1 MARTMYGDLINGV
14 MLSISLPMLLRE
26 AFKAD
31 ESRWVAER
39 NLESYYHHSPS
50 TALYLAER
58 RYLLLPYAVQV
69 PFIICALFA
78 VTLLCSF
85 RAWYT
90 TDRHAS
96 FFAFLSLHCISP
108 LLVLYE
114 WPNPGDE
121 SIWTHLS
128 WNFLIVTSNVPHA
141 FHVKCILGVLSCC
154 HKVFIVI
161 LSPRYTLRDTIPTLL
176 GSTGAYLV
184 DAHSR
189 WSSVSQRAFTIQLRS
204 LH

>member
-1 MARTMYGDLINGV
+1 MVRTMYGDLINGV

-31 ESRWVAER
+31 ESPWVAER
-39 NLESYYHHSPS
+39 NLESYNHHSPS

-90 TDRHAS
+90 TDRNAS
-96 FFAFLSLHCISP
+96 FCAFLSLHCISP

-128 WNFLIVTSNVPHA
+128 WHFLIVTSNVPHS

-176 GSTGAYLV
+176 GSTGAYVV
-184 DAHSR
+184 DALPR
-189 WSSVSQRAFTIQLRS
+189 WSSVSQLAFTIQLRS